1 MRPEVLAQCVC
12 CFRLLLPHPC
22 CWQHQARH
30 RIAVATQA
38 GRPSAT
44 GKESRCDGSR
54 STAARWV
61 QTMRREPATTTLSA
75 GTTSSNVALTAEPLA
90 TNTRTGFRLHEMRPP
105 GLFAPHGWSSCHCRH
120 RRWSIHL
127 EPRPG
132 HQACDQEQAV
142 GGCHHQAPLQRDQ
155 CAAEHLLDLFCDLGL
170 SFPNS
175 VEARYRLVCGLRIAL
190 GDSPE
195 MGRW

>member
-1 MRPEVLAQCVC
+1 MRPVVLAQCVC

-22 CWQHQARH
+22 CWQHQARL
-30 RIAVATQA
+30 RIAVAIQA
-38 GRPSAT
+38 GRPWVT

-75 GTTSSNVALTAEPLA
+75 GTTSSNVALTAERLA
-90 TNTRTGFRLHEMRPP
+90 TNSRTGFRLHEMRPP
-105 GLFAPHGWSSCHCRH
+105 GLFAPHGWSSGHGRY

-132 HQACDQEQAV
+132 HQASDQEQAL
-142 GGCHHQAPLQRDQ
+142 GGCHYQAPLQRDQ

-170 SFPNS
+170 
-175 VEARYRLVCGLRIAL
+175 RLSS
-190 GDSPE
+190 SPE
-195 MGRW
+195 IDC